1 MEKANHDALFQELSN
16 VVRLAGEPEQPTP
29 TSRQRDMSGA
39 LDMIKHAAAAIDEAQ
54 KRASEMEERVRAL
67 MGSTREELKKGEAR
81 IEQAEQRTRDA
92 EARALASEQRIHA
105 AEQRRQEAD
114 QWLHRLGTTIE
125 EAFGDRRHSL
135 GKDST
140 RNAQAAQQA

>member
-54 KRASEMEERVRAL
+54 KRASEVEERVRVL
-67 MGSTREELKKGEAR
+67 MEDTSQELKKAEVR
-81 IEQAEQRTRDA
+81 IENAEQRTRDA
-92 EARALASEQRIHA
+92 KARAVALEQRIQQ
-105 AEQRRQEAD
+105 AEERSREAD
-114 QWLHRLGTTIE
+114 QWLHRLGSTIE
-125 EAFGDRRHSL
+125 EAFGNCRAADRSDCPNVRV
-135 GKDST
+135 GED
-140 RNAQAAQQA
+140 

>member
-54 KRASEMEERVRAL
+54 KRASEVEERVRVL
-67 MGSTREELKKGEAR
+67 MEDTSQELKKAEVR
-81 IEQAEQRTRDA
+81 IETAEQRTQDA
-92 EARALASEQRIHA
+92 EARAVALEQRIQQ
-105 AEQRRQEAD
+105 AEERSREAD
-114 QWLHRLGTTIE
+114 QWLHRLGSTIE
-125 EAFGDRRHSL
+125 EAFGNCR
-135 GKDST
+135 
-140 RNAQAAQQA
+140 AAARSDCPNVRVGED